1 MTRVLILG
9 GGYAGA
15 WAYRA
20 LVRRRLLLPGLQLT
34 VVAPHPVHAFH
45 GFTGEVLSG
54 ALPAGAAHSPL
65 AEVFP
70 RAEIVEGTATAVDTG
85 ARTVTVTT
93 AAGPVHLDYDH
104 LVVATGS
111 REATAGV
118 EGLTEWGW
126 RLRAPEES
134 TALLRHLEHGA
145 GPGAI
150 VVVGGGLSGAEAACA
165 LAHRFVPERE
175 VVLLSPRGPGSEM
188 LSLASR
194 VRDELIRAGVR
205 ILAVR
210 AHRVDRDRVELS
222 DGTVVIAAAVVS
234 ALGNRA
240 VPLPGLPV
248 EDGELRPDRTLALAP
263 GVWTAGDAARVLRRT
278 GAHAPQDALWA
289 IRAGTRVGRNVA
301 RAVRGRTARPFTYR
315 GLGMAAGFGR
325 GRAMVR
331 IWGVPLTGPLAWV
344 IRLGF
349 FVWFVPSRRQAARL
363 LRSYGRPVPTV
374 PTPALPTGP
383 VNAVPVALPRPRR
396 SRTEA
401 PTA

>member
-20 LVRRRLLLPGLQLT
+20 LVRRRLLLPDLQVT
-34 VVAPHPVHAFH
+34 VVAPHAVHAFH

-54 ALPAGAAHSPL
+54 ELPAGAAHSPL
-65 AEVFP
+65 TEVFR
-70 RAEIVEGTATAVDTG
+70 RAEIVEGTATAVDTD
-85 ARTVTVTT
+85 ARRVTVAT
-93 AAGPVHLDYDH
+93 AAGAVPLDYDH

-118 EGLTEWGW
+118 EGLTEWGR

-134 TALLRHLEHGA
+134 AALLRYLEHDA

-165 LAHRFVPERE
+165 LAHRFTTERE

-188 LSLASR
+188 LSLAPR
-194 VRDELIRAGVR
+194 VRDELVRAGVR

-210 AHRVDRDRVELS
+210 AQRAERGRVELS
-222 DGTVVIAAAVVS
+222 DGSHLPAAAVVS

-240 VPLPGLPV
+240 VPLPGLPA
-248 EDGELRPDRTLALAP
+248 EDGDRTLALAP
-263 GVWTAGDAARVLRRT
+263 GVWTAGDAARVPRRT

-289 IRAGTRVGRNVA
+289 IRAGTRAGRNVA
-301 RAVRGRTARPFTYR
+301 RAVRGRKARPFGYR
-315 GLGMAAGFGR
+315 GLGLAAGFGR

-331 IWGVPLTGPLAWV
+331 IWGMPLTGPVAWV
-344 IRLGF
+344 IRMGF
-349 FVWFVPSRRQAARL
+349 FIWFVPSRRQAARL
-363 LRSYGRPVPTV
+363 LRAYGRPVPV
-374 PTPALPTGP
+374 APAPAPPTGP
-383 VNAVPVALPRPRR
+383 VNGTPVPLPRPRR
-396 SRTEA
+396 STTEV